1 MEERLKMLSQQS
13 IDAMNAKVND
23 DDMYEL
29 ASLGVSYERNISYW
43 ERWGGWYALLAGNL
57 VADITLDIAKA
68 LGAKGAVAFIITSF
82 ITVAA
87 FVAAALWYYKWF
99 DNILKRTYI
108 VNLIKRRKKNVKK
121 SEGNEKVSENE
132 SNS

>member
-1 MEERLKMLSQQS
+1 MEERLRMLSQQS
-13 IDAMNAKVND
+13 IDAMNAEGND
-23 DDMYEL
+23 TYEL
-29 ASLGVSYERNISYW
+29 ASVGVSYERKVSYW
-43 ERWGGWYALLAGNL
+43 ERWGGWYALLAGNI

-68 LGAKGAVAFIITSF
+68 LGAKGAIAFIITSF

-99 DNILKRTYI
+99 DKILKRTYV

-121 SEGNEKVSENE
+121 ESEKVSESE

>member
-13 IDAMNAKVND
+13 IDAMNAEAND
-23 DDMYEL
+23 DNYEIT
-29 ASLGVSYERNISYW
+29 SVGVSYERNISYW
-43 ERWGGWYALLAGNL
+43 ERWGGWYALLAGNI

-99 DNILKRTYI
+99 DKILKKTYI

-121 SEGNEKVSENE
+121 ESEKVSESE

>member
-13 IDAMNAKVND
+13 IDAMNAEAND
-23 DDMYEL
+23 DNYEIT
-29 ASLGVSYERNISYW
+29 SVGVSYERKVSYW
-43 ERWGGWYALLAGNL
+43 ERWGGWYALLAGNI

-121 SEGNEKVSENE
+121 ESEKVSESE

>member
-13 IDAMNAKVND
+13 IDAMNAEAND
-23 DDMYEL
+23 DNYEI
-29 ASLGVSYERNISYW
+29 ASVGVSYERKVSYW
-43 ERWGGWYALLAGNL
+43 ERWGGWYALLAGNI
-57 VADITLDIAKA
+57 VADLTLDIAKA
-68 LGAKGAVAFIITSF
+68 LGAKGAISFAITSF

-99 DNILKRTYI
+99 DKILKRTYI
-108 VNLIKRRKKNVKK
+108 VNLIKRRKKNAKK
-121 SEGNEKVSENE
+121 ESEKVSESE

>member
-13 IDAMNAKVND
+13 IDAMNAEAND
-23 DDMYEL
+23 DNYEI
-29 ASLGVSYERNISYW
+29 ASVGVSYERKVSYW

-57 VADITLDIAKA
+57 VADITLDIVKGS
-68 LGAKGAVAFIITSF
+68 GAKGIVPFIITSF

-87 FVAAALWYYKWF
+87 FVAAALLYYKWF

-121 SEGNEKVSENE
+121 ESEKVSESE

>member
-13 IDAMNAKVND
+13 IDAMNAEAND
-23 DDMYEL
+23 DTYEI
-29 ASLGVSYERNISYW
+29 ASVGVSYERNISYW

-68 LGAKGAVAFIITSF
+68 LGAKGVVPFIITSF

-99 DNILKRTYI
+99 DKILKRTYI

-121 SEGNEKVSENE
+121 ESEKVSESE

>member
-1 MEERLKMLSQQS
+1 MEKRLKMLSQQS
-13 IDAMNAKVND
+13 IDAMNAEAND
-23 DDMYEL
+23 DNYEI
-29 ASLGVSYERNISYW
+29 ASVGVSYERKVSYW
-43 ERWGGWYALLAGNL
+43 ERWGGWYALLAGDL
-57 VADITLDIAKA
+57 VADITLDIVKGS
-68 LGAKGAVAFIITSF
+68 GAKGTVAFIITSF

-99 DNILKRTYI
+99 DRILKRTYV

-121 SEGNEKVSENE
+121 ESEKVSESE

>member
-13 IDAMNAKVND
+13 IDAMNAEAND
-23 DDMYEL
+23 DNYEI
-29 ASLGVSYERNISYW
+29 ASVGVSYERNISYW
-43 ERWGGWYALLAGNL
+43 ERWGGWYALFAGNI

-68 LGAKGAVAFIITSF
+68 LGAKGDVAFIITSF

-87 FVAAALWYYKWF
+87 FVAASLWYYKWF
-99 DNILKRTYI
+99 DRILKRTYI

-121 SEGNEKVSENE
+121 VSENE
-132 SNS
+132 SNF

>member
-13 IDAMNAKVND
+13 IDAMNAEAND
-23 DDMYEL
+23 DNYEI
-29 ASLGVSYERNISYW
+29 ASVGVSFERKVSYW
-43 ERWGGWYALLAGNL
+43 DRWGGWYALLAGNL
-57 VADITLDIAKA
+57 VADIALDIAKA
-68 LGAKGAVAFIITSF
+68 LGANGAIAFIITSF

-87 FVAAALWYYKWF
+87 FVAASLWYYKWF
-99 DNILKRTYI
+99 DKILKRTYI

-121 SEGNEKVSENE
+121 ESEKVSESE

>member
-1 MEERLKMLSQQS
+1 MEEKLKMLSQQS
-13 IDAMNAKVND
+13 IDAMNAEAND
-23 DDMYEL
+23 DNYEI
-29 ASLGVSYERNISYW
+29 ASVGVSYERNISYW
-43 ERWGGWYALLAGNL
+43 ERWGGWYALFAGNI

-108 VNLIKRRKKNVKK
+108 VNLIKRRKRNVKK
-121 SEGNEKVSENE
+121 ESEKVSESE

>member
-13 IDAMNAKVND
+13 IDAMNAEAND
-23 DDMYEL
+23 DNYEI
-29 ASLGVSYERNISYW
+29 ASVGVSYERKVSYW
-43 ERWGGWYALLAGNL
+43 ERWGGWYALLAGNI

-108 VNLIKRRKKNVKK
+108 VNLIKRRKKNAKK
-121 SEGNEKVSENE
+121 ESEKVSENE

>member
-13 IDAMNAKVND
+13 IDAMNAEAND
-23 DDMYEL
+23 DNYEIT
-29 ASLGVSYERNISYW
+29 SVGVSYERKVSYW
-43 ERWGGWYALLAGNL
+43 ERWGGWYALLAGNI

-99 DNILKRTYI
+99 DRILKRTYV

-121 SEGNEKVSENE
+121 ESEKVSESE

>member
-13 IDAMNAKVND
+13 IDAMNAEAND
-23 DDMYEL
+23 DNYEI
-29 ASLGVSYERNISYW
+29 ASVGVSYERNISYW

-87 FVAAALWYYKWF
+87 FVAAALLYYKWF

-121 SEGNEKVSENE
+121 ESEKVSESE

>member
-1 MEERLKMLSQQS
+1 MEERLKMHSQQS
-13 IDAMNAKVND
+13 IDAMNAEAND
-23 DDMYEL
+23 DNYEI
-29 ASLGVSYERNISYW
+29 ASVGVSYERKVSYW
-43 ERWGGWYALLAGNL
+43 KRWGGWYALLAGNL

-87 FVAAALWYYKWF
+87 FVAAALLYYKWF

-121 SEGNEKVSENE
+121 ESEKVSESE

>member
-13 IDAMNAKVND
+13 IDAMNAEGND
-23 DDMYEL
+23 TYEIT
-29 ASLGVSYERNISYW
+29 SVGVSFERKVSYW
-43 ERWGGWYALLAGNL
+43 DRWGGWYALLVGNVAADL
-57 VADITLDIAKA
+57 VLDVAKA
-68 LGAKGAVAFIITSF
+68 LGAKGAVAFF
-82 ITVAA
+82 ITA
-87 FVAAALWYYKWF
+87 FLTATIFIAAALWYYKWF
-99 DNILKRTYI
+99 DKILKRTYI

>member
-1 MEERLKMLSQQS
+1 MEEKLKMLSQQS
-13 IDAMNAKVND
+13 IDAMNAEAND
-23 DDMYEL
+23 DNYEI
-29 ASLGVSYERNISYW
+29 ASVGVSYERKVSYW
-43 ERWGGWYALLAGNL
+43 ERWGGWYALLAGNI

-99 DNILKRTYI
+99 DRILKRTYI

-121 SEGNEKVSENE
+121 ESEKVSESE

>member
-13 IDAMNAKVND
+13 IDAMNAEAND
-23 DDMYEL
+23 DNYEI
-29 ASLGVSYERNISYW
+29 ASVGVLYERKVSYW
-43 ERWGGWYALLAGNL
+43 ERWGGWYALLAGNI

-68 LGAKGAVAFIITSF
+68 LGAKEAVAFIITSF

-99 DNILKRTYI
+99 DRILKRTYI

-121 SEGNEKVSENE
+121 ESEKVSESE

>member
-13 IDAMNAKVND
+13 IDAMNAEAND
-23 DDMYEL
+23 DNYEI
-29 ASLGVSYERNISYW
+29 ASVGVSYERKVSYW

-68 LGAKGAVAFIITSF
+68 LGVKGAVAFIITSF

>member
-13 IDAMNAKVND
+13 IDAMNAEGND
-23 DDMYEL
+23 TYEL
-29 ASLGVSYERNISYW
+29 ASVGVSYERKVSYW
-43 ERWGGWYALLAGNL
+43 ERWGGWYALLAGNI
-57 VADITLDIAKA
+57 VADITFDIAKA
-68 LGAKGAVAFIITSF
+68 LGAKGAIAFIITSF

-87 FVAAALWYYKWF
+87 FVAAAIWYYKWF
-99 DNILKRTYI
+99 DKILKRTYV

-121 SEGNEKVSENE
+121 ESEKVSESE

>member
-1 MEERLKMLSQQS
+1 MEERFKMLSQQS
-13 IDAMNAKVND
+13 IDAMNAEAND
-23 DDMYEL
+23 DNYEI
-29 ASLGVSYERNISYW
+29 ASVGVSYERKVSYW
-43 ERWGGWYALLAGNL
+43 ERWGGWYALLAGNI
-57 VADITLDIAKA
+57 VADLTLDIAKA

-121 SEGNEKVSENE
+121 ESEKVSESE

>member
-13 IDAMNAKVND
+13 IDAMNAEAND
-23 DDMYEL
+23 DNYEI
-29 ASLGVSYERNISYW
+29 ASVGVSYERKVSYW
-43 ERWGGWYALLAGNL
+43 ERWGGWYALLAGNI

-99 DNILKRTYI
+99 DRILKRTYI

-121 SEGNEKVSENE
+121 ESEKVSKSE

>member
-13 IDAMNAKVND
+13 IDAMNAEAND
-23 DDMYEL
+23 DNYEI
-29 ASLGVSYERNISYW
+29 ASVGVSYERKVSYW
-43 ERWGGWYALLAGNL
+43 ERWGGWYALLAGNI
-57 VADITLDIAKA
+57 VADLTLDIAKA
-68 LGAKGAVAFIITSF
+68 LGTKGAVAFIITSF

-108 VNLIKRRKKNVKK
+108 VNLIKRRKRNVKK
-121 SEGNEKVSENE
+121 ESEKVSESE

>member
-13 IDAMNAKVND
+13 IDVMNAEAND
-23 DDMYEL
+23 DNYEIT
-29 ASLGVSYERNISYW
+29 SVGVSYERNISYW
-43 ERWGGWYALLAGNL
+43 ERWGGWYALFAGNI

-99 DNILKRTYI
+99 DKILKRTYI

>member
-13 IDAMNAKVND
+13 IDAMNAEAND
-23 DDMYEL
+23 DNYEI
-29 ASLGVSYERNISYW
+29 ASVGVSYERKVSYW
-43 ERWGGWYALLAGNL
+43 ERWGGWYALLAAEFI
-57 VADITLDIAKA
+57 ADTTLSFAKS
-68 LGAKGAVAFIITSF
+68 LGAKGAVPFIITSF
-82 ITVAA
+82 ITFAV

-99 DNILKRTYI
+99 DKLLKRTYI

>member
-13 IDAMNAKVND
+13 IDAMNAEAND
-23 DDMYEL
+23 DNYEI
-29 ASLGVSYERNISYW
+29 ASVGVSYERNVSYW
-43 ERWGGWYALLAGNL
+43 ERWGGWYALLAGKL

-68 LGAKGAVAFIITSF
+68 LGAKGYIAFTITSF

-99 DNILKRTYI
+99 DKILKRTYI
-108 VNLIKRRKKNVKK
+108 VNLIKRRKKNAKK
-121 SEGNEKVSENE
+121 ESEKVSESE

>member
-13 IDAMNAKVND
+13 IDAMNAEAND
-23 DDMYEL
+23 DNYEI
-29 ASLGVSYERNISYW
+29 ASVGVSYERNISYW
-43 ERWGGWYALLAGNL
+43 ERWGGWYALFAGNI

-99 DNILKRTYI
+99 DKILKRTYI

-121 SEGNEKVSENE
+121 ESEKVSESE

>member
-13 IDAMNAKVND
+13 IDAMNAEAND
-23 DDMYEL
+23 DNYEI
-29 ASLGVSYERNISYW
+29 ASVGVSYERKVSYW
-43 ERWGGWYALLAGNL
+43 ERWGGWYALLAGNI

-99 DNILKRTYI
+99 DRILKRTYI

>member
-13 IDAMNAKVND
+13 IDAMNAEGND
-23 DDMYEL
+23 TYEI
-29 ASLGVSYERNISYW
+29 ASVGVSYERKVSYW
-43 ERWGGWYALLAGNL
+43 ERWGGWYALLAGSL
-57 VADITLDIAKA
+57 VADVTLGIAKA

-87 FVAAALWYYKWF
+87 FVAASLWYYKWF
-99 DNILKRTYI
+99 DKILKRTYI

-121 SEGNEKVSENE
+121 ESEKVSESE

>member
-13 IDAMNAKVND
+13 IDAMNAEAND
-23 DDMYEL
+23 DNYEI
-29 ASLGVSYERNISYW
+29 ASVGVSYERNISYW
-43 ERWGGWYALLAGNL
+43 ERWGGWYALLAGNI
-57 VADITLDIAKA
+57 VADITLDIAKGS
-68 LGAKGAVAFIITSF
+68 GAKGAVPFIITSF
-82 ITVAA
+82 ITFAA

-99 DNILKRTYI
+99 DRILKRTYI

-121 SEGNEKVSENE
+121 ESEKVSESE

>member
-13 IDAMNAKVND
+13 IDAMNAEAND
-23 DDMYEL
+23 DNYEI
-29 ASLGVSYERNISYW
+29 ASVGVSYERKVSYW
-43 ERWGGWYALLAGNL
+43 ERWGWWYALLAGNI

>member
-13 IDAMNAKVND
+13 IDAMNAEAND
-23 DDMYEL
+23 DNYEI
-29 ASLGVSYERNISYW
+29 ASVGVSYERNISYW
-43 ERWGGWYALLAGNL
+43 ERWGGWYALLAGNI

-99 DNILKRTYI
+99 DKILKRTYI

-121 SEGNEKVSENE
+121 ESEKVSESE

>member
-13 IDAMNAKVND
+13 IDAMNAEAND
-23 DDMYEL
+23 DNYEI
-29 ASLGVSYERNISYW
+29 ASVGVSYERKVSYW
-43 ERWGGWYALLAGNL
+43 ERWGGWYALLAGDL
-57 VADITLDIAKA
+57 VVDITLDIAKS
-68 LGAKGAVAFIITSF
+68 LGAKGYIAFIITSF

-99 DNILKRTYI
+99 DKILKRTYI

-121 SEGNEKVSENE
+121 ENEKVSENE

>member
-13 IDAMNAKVND
+13 IDAMNAEAND
-23 DDMYEL
+23 DNYEI
-29 ASLGVSYERNISYW
+29 ASVGVSYERKVSYW
-43 ERWGGWYALLAGNL
+43 ERWGGWYALLAGNI

-99 DNILKRTYI
+99 DRILKRTYI

-121 SEGNEKVSENE
+121 ESEKVSKSE
-132 SNS
+132 SNY